1 MNYIFVL
8 LGDKFDWEDMI
19 IFIDENEA
27 KLASIKYPNQRVE
40 IFNKTY
46 DGYKPTHCYYKNG
59 NLIET

>member
-19 IFIDENEA
+19 IYLDDDEA
-27 KLASIKYPNQRVE
+27 KTASIKNPNLRVE
-40 IFNKTY
+40 IFSKTKT
-46 DGYKPTHCYYKNG
+46 GYKPTNCYYKNG